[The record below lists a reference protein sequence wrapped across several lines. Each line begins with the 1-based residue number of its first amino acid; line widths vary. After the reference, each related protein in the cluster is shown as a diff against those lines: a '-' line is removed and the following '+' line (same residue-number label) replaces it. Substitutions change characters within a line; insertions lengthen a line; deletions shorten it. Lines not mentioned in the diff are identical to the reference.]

1 MNING
6 SLLQYFLVVNMFFFS
21 RLIVSISLYTC
32 IIILFHIVF
41 IFDTGKEL
49 WVWIGR
55 GSTRAESKN
64 AMPRAHVRITTPPHI
79 HAHTHTHIS
88 LVLRLSKMAETID
101 AGFCYHHLSDSV
113 K

>member
-1 MNING
+1 MNEYQWMFTSI
-6 SLLQYFLVVNMFFFS
+6 FLSCKCAMFFFP

-32 IIILFHIVF
+32 IIILFDIVF

-79 HAHTHTHIS
+79 HAHTHTH
-88 LVLRLSKMAETID
+88 
-101 AGFCYHHLSDSV
+101 
-113 K
+113 